1 MLFLIFPIIVA
12 FAAVV
17 ALVLSLVVGVVQSDR
32 RAGFARASRLIAMAA
47 TCIPVVFV
55 VRTFLQGPEFL
66 EGAFWFLPHVVG
78 CWLVAVFFERGNRRG
93 SSSEMGLNPDRSGY

>member
-1 MLFLIFPIIVA
+1 MFLIFPIMVA
-12 FAAVV
+12 FGAVV

-47 TCIPVVFV
+47 TCVPVVLV
-55 VRTFLQGPEFL
+55 ACSYLYGPDYL
-66 EGAFWFLPHVVG
+66 TGAFGFLPYIVG
-78 CWLVAVFFERGNRRG
+78 CWLVAVFFERCNRGG